1 VDGPTGLRRRRI
13 GLNQAQAK
21 SLRAKD
27 WAAIDVANL
36 AEEIESVGREQAHA
50 VESYLVLWCLHRGGA
65 LCGPAVAHLRV
76 VMQMETSIYI

>member
-1 VDGPTGLRRRRI
+1 VDGPTGLRRRRV

-36 AEEIESVGREQAHA
+36 AEEIESVGRE
-50 VESYLVLWCLHRGGA
+50 
-65 LCGPAVAHLRV
+65 
-76 VMQMETSIYI
+76 